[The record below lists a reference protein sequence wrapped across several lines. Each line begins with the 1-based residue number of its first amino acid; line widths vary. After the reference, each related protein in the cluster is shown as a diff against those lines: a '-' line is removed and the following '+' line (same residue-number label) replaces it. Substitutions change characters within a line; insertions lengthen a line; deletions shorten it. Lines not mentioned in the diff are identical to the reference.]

1 MFQVLSCILYSGR
14 TYFKIVLE
22 MLKTLLK
29 IFDYSWT
36 MRCEQSTQWQPAGNS
51 TNKRAVR
58 NFPLQ
63 IWKCICKFSKVVF
76 STFDNSVREEQNKT
90 SYRFLQIIST
100 RNWPIQVI
108 SQFNTVGTVLV
119 QNVPF
124 KVVTESAVSVLI
136 QIQNLGSKIIVLP
149 LETLISA
156 VKGIYPKSISF
167 HFGTKQARKL

>member
-1 MFQVLSCILYSGR
+1 MFQVLNCIWCSGR

-90 SYRFLQIIST
+90 SYRFSQTISTIISSY
-100 RNWPIQVI
+100 I
-108 SQFNTVGTVLV
+108 TVQDSGYCSSPKQWVLFS
-119 QNVPF
+119 F
-124 KVVTESAVSVLI
+124 KTFRLW
-136 QIQNLGSKIIVLP
+136 
-149 LETLISA
+149 
-156 VKGIYPKSISF
+156 
-167 HFGTKQARKL
+167 

>member
-1 MFQVLSCILYSGR
+1 
-14 TYFKIVLE
+14 

-136 QIQNLGSKIIVLP
+136 QIQNLGSKNNCFAIRNTYQCSERYISEIYLFSFRHKTSSQA
-149 LETLISA
+149 LSYARRLKSETTTDRPTRSQ
-156 VKGIYPKSISF
+156 G
-167 HFGTKQARKL
+167 